1 MSKHTPEPWTPSNF
15 YVYGPCGFPYVW
27 WWDGPPV
34 PRNQKTDCAD
44 SRLIAAA
51 PDLLD
56 ALRLI
61 VTAEERGFGMDYVR
75 GCADAAIRKATGE
88 GP

>member
-34 PRNQKTDCAD
+34 PREQKTDCAD

-51 PDLLD
+51 PELLAALQDLL
-56 ALRLI
+56 AQ
-61 VTAEERGFGMDYVR
+61 VEQYGHAPE
-75 GCADAAIRKATGE
+75 CDAARAAIDKATGE
-88 GP
+88 TP